1 LAANQRHSE
10 GSPPPEDAAL
20 IERSKT
26 GDAQAFRV
34 LFEKHQGWVYGLAYH
49 MVGSREEAA
58 DLTQEVFVRVF
69 RALPTLRAGAAF
81 VTWLR
86 QIAVNLCRDY
96 LKKRRLPTESL
107 EYIGDQQEV
116 VTRDL
121 PDPGAE
127 LDRPV
132 LTAEL
137 KVAVRR
143 AIASLSPDHR
153 AVVIMHHLQ
162 GMEVTEIARV
172 LRCSVGTVKSR
183 LSRARDELKR
193 KLSGYVES

>member
-1 LAANQRHSE
+1 
-10 GSPPPEDAAL
+10 
-20 IERSKT
+20 
-26 GDAQAFRV
+26 
-34 LFEKHQGWVYGLAYH
+34 
-49 MVGSREEAA
+49 MVGLREEAA

-81 VTWLR
+81 IVWLR

-96 LKKRRLPTESL
+96 LKRQRLPTESL
-107 EYIGDQQEV
+107 ERLGDEQAT

-121 PDPGAE
+121 PDPVGE
-127 LDRPV
+127 PDLPL
-132 LTAEL
+132 LTGEL
-137 KVAVRR
+137 KVAVRK

-162 GMEVTEIARV
+162 GMGVAEIARV

-193 KLSGYVES
+193 KLSGHVES